1 MRYYSQG
8 HQLTIE
14 EFKGALSRL
23 PKDNRWVK
31 LGDSLPWDRIEKVY
45 VSKLKNEKT
54 GAGNLPARV
63 VIGALIIKHKMNLSD
78 KETIEIIRENPYM
91 QYMLGMSEYSDRN
104 VFDPSLFVS
113 IRKRLGVDDFNKFT
127 ECLLSAPRGEA
138 QNDES
143 DETEGDAAHNGTLK
157 VDAACCDA
165 EVRYPTDMDLL
176 HDGLVAVERFLDRF
190 CVAASLPRPRT
201 NFDAAHAKYCSVIKK
216 KVKQKK
222 QLRSCME
229 YLIHRLLSN
238 ISLTWETIGKGKSDA
253 LQRMRRR
260 DVNLFLTT
268 IRMCD
273 QQKWMFTNGV
283 HRHMERIVSIFQP
296 HIRPIVRGKA
306 KAKVEFGAKIGAAIV
321 DGYTFIDH
329 HGWSAY
335 NEAEDL
341 LPHLRAYKRR
351 YGCLPE
357 VLEAD
362 RIYLNRRNRRIL
374 HLLKIK
380 IGGHPLGRPSKNEAD
395 NRLIAKYIGERN
407 EIEATFGTGKRVYK
421 ADDIRAKLPDT
432 GAAWV
437 GACFFVKNVMKFLRE
452 LYFALI
458 RALEI
463 HFLQS
468 SFLNFRLILAPTRY
482 SAQF

>member
-127 ECLLSAPRGEA
+127 ESLLSAPRGDA

-157 VDAACCDA
+157 VDATCCDA

-176 HDGLVAVERFLDRF
+176 HDGLVAVGF
-190 CVAASLPRPRT
+190 A
-201 NFDAAHAKYCSVIKK
+201 
-216 KVKQKK
+216 
-222 QLRSCME
+222 
-229 YLIHRLLSN
+229 
-238 ISLTWETIGKGKSDA
+238 W
-253 LQRMRRR
+253 
-260 DVNLFLTT
+260 
-268 IRMCD
+268 
-273 QQKWMFTNGV
+273 
-283 HRHMERIVSIFQP
+283 QP
-296 HIRPIVRGKA
+296 HC
-306 KAKVEFGAKIGAAIV
+306 
-321 DGYTFIDH
+321 
-329 HGWSAY
+329 
-335 NEAEDL
+335 
-341 LPHLRAYKRR
+341 RAREQISTRR
-351 YGCLPE
+351 TPSI
-357 VLEAD
+357 APSS
-362 RIYLNRRNRRIL
+362 RR
-374 HLLKIK
+374 K
-380 IGGHPLGRPSKNEAD
+380 
-395 NRLIAKYIGERN
+395 
-407 EIEATFGTGKRVYK
+407 
-421 ADDIRAKLPDT
+421 
-432 GAAWV
+432 
-437 GACFFVKNVMKFLRE
+437 
-452 LYFALI
+452 
-458 RALEI
+458 
-463 HFLQS
+463 
-468 SFLNFRLILAPTRY
+468 
-482 SAQF
+482 